1 MICIRLSGRN
11 KCMKKACCVALLCIT
26 FVIMSFYFEKYYHPS
41 YELNDFSDASE
52 EEREAI
58 ALFYADDS
66 SPISEGKYFDVKYAN
81 FSSAKIGN
89 IRFEM
94 IKKNTADVT
103 FDSFILKDKSGAKE
117 IEMTFYDS
125 VAYDLD
131 QGVFGVVLNLASD
144 KYFQY
149 YGYCN
154 IASLTLEPDFDQLQL
169 LGEGLTQD
177 DIEQNFSQVT
187 LSFKI
192 NGEEEVYELQYDEE
206 KRFLYTKECKEKVL
220 AGEKNRYYGVQA
232 SYYYSTLF
240 YRDFKQWKVEIEQLL
255 ASGVDKE
262 FDARIILNFPSL
274 DQAKSREENMVC
286 FRETLGLSN
295 EEFAEYL
302 TIVKKF
308 IDLGY
313 YAPDYIEEAAMAI

>member
-1 MICIRLSGRN
+1 
-11 KCMKKACCVALLCIT
+11 MKKACCVALLCIT
-26 FVIMSFYFEKYYHPS
+26 FVIMSFYFEKYYHPN

-103 FDSFILKDKSGAKE
+103 FDSVILKDKTGAKA

-177 DIEQNFSQVT
+177 YIEQNFLKSHSVLKLT
-187 LSFKI
+187 
-192 NGEEEVYELQYDEE
+192 ER
-206 KRFLYTKECKEKVL
+206 KRFTSFNMMKR
-220 AGEKNRYYGVQA
+220 N
-232 SYYYSTLF
+232 
-240 YRDFKQWKVEIEQLL
+240 DFFIQ
-255 ASGVDKE
+255 
-262 FDARIILNFPSL
+262 RN
-274 DQAKSREENMVC
+274 
-286 FRETLGLSN
+286 
-295 EEFAEYL
+295 
-302 TIVKKF
+302 VKKRF
-308 IDLGY
+308 
-313 YAPDYIEEAAMAI
+313 